1 VQPSVARIDEALCVG
16 CARCLPAC
24 PVDAIIGSRNFTHTI
39 VHNECVGCG
48 LCLAPCPTCGAGLT
62 VASVIEKLIAHS
74 REVVPSHVP
83 GLVLEYEDPHAAGER
98 MWREFESRIATS
110 ANRGRDH
117 EPKT

>member
-1 VQPSVARIDEALCVG
+1 MWNHHNPTFVCAGPDAHYFKSNIRAL
-16 CARCLPAC
+16 AENDR
-24 PVDAIIGSRNFTHTI
+24 
-39 VHNECVGCG
+39 